1 MAPVAFAE
9 SRGTK
14 GEVIFRLDG
23 SRPIELIMA
32 RDVADQIRRG
42 DLPIS
47 VGYMQG
53 KVKLVGSTGQFMDL
67 IAQLDRR
74 EFVVNAS

>member
-1 MAPVAFAE
+1 MAPVAFLE

-23 SRPIELIMA
+23 DRSLELIMPA
-32 RDVADQIRRG
+32 AVADQVRCG

-53 KVKLVGSTGQFMDL
+53 KVKMVGSSGLFMDL
-67 IAQLDRR
+67 VAQLDRR
-74 EFVVNAS
+74 DFVVRDS